1 MDVQNQPLPNGR
13 SNLTQSDL
21 LFSPQANHNF
31 SRILTDL
38 KRSNLSITNRLRSI
52 REDAAFVSDVA
63 GAFNRPLVANER
75 CGSWYIA
82 PEDKVGSAYFKSTDG
97 HTGQWKFSTRR
108 LNLQLLKIVGENDG
122 CIIVDSTRRGKR
134 MPDALSKT
142 IPIWCCVLNHAL
154 FPDDVEK
161 HALFT
166 PPNVVSESEHAQIQA
181 RIPEFID
188 LFKSLGVNLE
198 TPRQLKKPLRPMWV
212 TQESQLLATDT
223 VFENFHP
230 VICCTSSRRVTGGE
244 MSEGGYIQGAGDD
257 TENWALGLTP
267 PVFWKHEKVLL
278 STPEADLPD
287 LIVSVVADQS
297 AAKSD
302 CAPQQVASCL
312 FVNTLSQESSP
323 DFACT
328 IDLVPEN
335 TDSSVWIKSS
345 SHMEVGIGKHK
356 LASRNLRTA
365 LPQICHFVGT
375 YFAAC
380 DDASGRER
388 GILISCE
395 NGKDLSVGVALA
407 LLCQFFD
414 TQGNFHGPG
423 ATKDINKTIIK
434 VKLGHIMTQFP
445 EANPS
450 RATLQSINSF
460 LMG

>member
-1 MDVQNQPLPNGR
+1 MNVPNHQLPNEP
-13 SNLTQSDL
+13 SNLTESDL

-52 REDAAFVSDVA
+52 REDASFVSDVA
-63 GAFNRPLVANER
+63 GAFQRPLIANER

-108 LNLQLLKIVGENDG
+108 LNLQLLKIIEENDG

-161 HALFT
+161 HGLFT
-166 PPNVVSESEHAQIQA
+166 PPNVVSESEHAQINA
-181 RIPEFID
+181 KIPGLID
-188 LFKSLGVNLE
+188 LFKSLGVSLE
-198 TPRQLKKPLRPMWV
+198 ALKQLRKPMRPMWV
-212 TQESQLLATDT
+212 TQESQLLPTDT
-223 VFENFHP
+223 VFEDFHP

-267 PVFWKHEKVLL
+267 PVFWKHGKILL
-278 STPEADLPD
+278 STPEADLPG
-287 LIVSVVADQS
+287 LIISMVAEQS
-297 AAKSD
+297 ATKGD
-302 CAPQQVASCL
+302 CAPQQVAPYL
-312 FVNTLSQESSP
+312 FVHTLSTESP
-323 DFACT
+323 PKFVCT
-328 IDLVPEN
+328 INLVPET
-335 TDSSVWIKSS
+335 TDSTVWAKNPT
-345 SHMEVGIGKHK
+345 HMEVGIGKHK

-375 YFAAC
+375 CFAAY
-380 DDASGRER
+380 DEASERER

-395 NGKDLSVGVALA
+395 NGKDVSVGVALA

-414 TQGNFHGPG
+414 SQGNFSGLG
-423 ATKDINKTIIK
+423 AVKDINKTIIK

-450 RATLQSINSF
+450 RATLQSVNSF